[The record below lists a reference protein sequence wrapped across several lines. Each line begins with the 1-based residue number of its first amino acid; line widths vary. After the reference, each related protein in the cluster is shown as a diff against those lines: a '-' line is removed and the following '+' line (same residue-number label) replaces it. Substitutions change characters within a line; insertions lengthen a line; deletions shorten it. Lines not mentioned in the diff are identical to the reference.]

1 MRRALAAAAV
11 AALALT
17 GCGSEEPTAT
27 TEETPATSTPSESPV
42 ASESPTESASES
54 PTETSTDDSG
64 QTIEIEIEG
73 DRIEPRGKRVKVKAG
88 EPVTLEVE
96 SDRPAELHVHSS
108 PEQVLDVEKGE
119 STLSLTIER
128 PGIVDVEEHESGI
141 VVFQLEVR

>member
-27 TEETPATSTPSESPV
+27 TEETPATSTPSESAV
-42 ASESPTESASES
+42 ASESPTETA
-54 PTETSTDDSG
+54 TGDSG
-64 QTIEIEIEG
+64 QAIEIEIEG

-108 PEQVLDVEKGE
+108 PEQVLDVDKGE

-128 PGIVDVEEHESGI
+128 PGIVDVEEHDSGI